1 MHTPPQT
8 AAEPELVLPN
18 LAACA
23 GMEVPAVLRTMGTR
37 EGGLTTD
44 DASHRAIA
52 FGPNIVHTYVVRWPR
67 VLLRQFRSPLLILL
81 AIASVVSF
89 FVGEATNANIILAI
103 ITMSVGLSFINEYRA
118 EHAAADLH
126 ARIED
131 RCTVLREG
139 TEQRLPVASL
149 VPGDAVALELG
160 QVVPADVRLI
170 DARGFECNESV
181 LTGESDTT
189 AKHSQALSES
199 PQDLSEYNNCAFM
212 GTVVASGTAIGIVI
226 ATGAHTHFGSLAL
239 ELGLEQPQTGFQIGL
254 GRFSRLLIAMAAFL
268 TTFVFTANLAL
279 GRPAIDAVLFSLAIA
294 VGITPEMLPAV
305 VTICLSSGSR
315 HLAQRKVIVKR
326 LICIE
331 DLGDVQVLFTDK
343 TGTLTE
349 GELTFEAALDAAA
362 QPSLE
367 VLRTGLLATASGNTP
382 ILRSGHSALDRALWE
397 KHSDAM
403 NVDSASI
410 NAVATLPFDHE
421 RQRSSIVVSEPM
433 GHRLIVKGA
442 PESVL
447 SRCDIVP
454 GELEVTLTTQF
465 ARGARVI
472 ALAERSWSLDESLT
486 NAAESHLTFVGL
498 LIYADVPKPGVR
510 EAIARL
516 HNLNVDVKV
525 ITGDNPT
532 VAQRVCNDI
541 GISAERVLTA
551 IDLDKL
557 NDRQL
562 ARALHNTS
570 VFARVSPEQ
579 KQRIIRIQRSLGS
592 DVAVLGDGVND
603 ALALHE
609 ADVGISVDTAT
620 DVAKDAADVVLLEK
634 DLNVLAD
641 GIVEGRRVFA
651 NTVKY
656 VAMGSSSNFGN
667 MFSAAAAS
675 LFLPFLPMLPS
686 QILLNNLLYDAGQ
699 LAISSDRV
707 DEEQLR
713 RPSHW
718 DISMIRRYMLFF
730 GPISSLFD
738 IATFVLMLRVFDADA
753 ALFRSAWFI
762 ESLATQTLVIFII
775 RTRRQPFWRSRAS
788 TTLTIASLSAVG
800 AGALLMSLPTAE
812 PLGFTALPWRVWF
825 SILGLLSIYLT
836 LVELGKR
843 FFAVE
848 STRAKHHRARTTRT
862 TQGATEKLLR
872 QPVKVERAHQHQ
884 RRRARR
890 FMRHRRTA
898 RHAKTGSS

>member
-1 MHTPPQT
+1 MDVPT
-8 AAEPELVLPN
+8 VLQQ
-18 LAACA
+18 
-23 GMEVPAVLRTMGTR
+23 MRTQ
-37 EGGLTTD
+37 ESGLTTD
-44 DASHRAIA
+44 DVSRRSDV
-52 FGPNIVHTYVVRWPR
+52 FGPNIVHTYVVQGPR

-81 AIASVVSF
+81 AIASMVSF
-89 FVGEATNANIILAI
+89 FVGEGTNASIILGI
-103 ITMSVGLSFINEYRA
+103 IAMSVGLSFVNEYRA
-118 EHAAADLH
+118 EQATADLH
-126 ARIED
+126 SRIED
-131 RCTVLREG
+131 RCTVVREG
-139 TEQRLPVASL
+139 REVRHLVAEL
-149 VPGDAVALELG
+149 VPGDVVNLELG
-160 QVVPADVRLI
+160 QIVPADVRLI
-170 DARGFECNESV
+170 DVTGFECNESV

-189 AKHSQALSES
+189 VKHSFALSAP
-199 PQDLSEYNNCAFM
+199 PQDLSEYSNCAFM
-212 GTVVASGTAIGIVI
+212 GTVVTAGTATGIVV
-226 ATGAHTHFGSLAL
+226 ATGAGTHFGSLAL

-254 GRFSRLLIAMAAFL
+254 GRFSRLLMVMAGGL
-268 TTFVFTANLAL
+268 TTFVFMANLAL
-279 GRPAIDAVLFSLAIA
+279 GRPIIDAVLFSLAIA

-305 VTICLSSGSR
+305 VTISLSNGSR
-315 HLAQRKVIVKR
+315 HLAQRKVVVKR

-349 GELTFEAALDAAA
+349 GELTFEVALDAAGE
-362 QPSLE
+362 PSRE
-367 VLRTGLLATASGNTP
+367 VLRMGLIATASGHGPT
-382 ILRSGHSALDRALWE
+382 LQAGHSTLDRALWAAQA
-397 KHSDAM
+397 DAL
-403 NVDSASI
+403 SAELASI
-410 NAVATLPFDHE
+410 SAVTTLPFDHV
-421 RQRSSIVVSEPM
+421 RQRSSIVVSHPT
-433 GHRLIVKGA
+433 GQRLLVKGA

-447 SRCDIVP
+447 SRCVNAP
-454 GELEVTLTTQF
+454 KELTVTLTAQF

-472 ALAERSWSLDESLT
+472 ALAQRPWSPEESLT
-486 NAAESHLTFVGL
+486 NEAESRLTFVGL

-510 EAIARL
+510 DAITRL
-516 HNLNVDVKV
+516 RKLNVDVKV
-525 ITGDNPT
+525 ITGDNPK
-532 VAQRVCNDI
+532 VAQRVCHEI
-541 GISAERVLTA
+541 GISTQTVLTA
-551 IDLDKL
+551 ADLDSL
-557 NDRQL
+557 SDEQL
-562 ARALHNTS
+562 ARALRHTS

-579 KQRIIRIQRSLGS
+579 KQRIIHIQRSLGT
-592 DVAVLGDGVND
+592 DVAFLGDGVND

-651 NTVKY
+651 NTIKY

-667 MFSAAAAS
+667 MFSAATAS

-738 IATFVLMLRVFDADA
+738 FSTFLLMLRVFDADA

-788 TTLTIASLSAVG
+788 TTLTLASLSAVG
-800 AGALLMSLPTAE
+800 IGALLISLPTAKA
-812 PLGFTALPWRVWF
+812 LGFTDLPWQVWF
-825 SILGLLSIYLT
+825 SILGLLSVYLT

-843 FFAVE
+843 FFAAE
-848 STRAKHHRARTTRT
+848 TGRAERPRARGLRT
-862 TQGATEKLLR
+862 TQGVTDKRGR
-872 QPVKVERAHQHQ
+872 QPVKVARAHHHQ
-884 RRRARR
+884 SRRARR
-890 FMRHRRTA
+890 FVQHRRTS
-898 RHAKTGSS
+898 RRTRIGGH